1 MIETITL
8 QCLLEFES
16 EGDRQKVLFLMRRW
30 SSAIRYAYQRLIEGQ
45 ERKELKR
52 HISKVIFG
60 GRALFEQ
67 PFENHFKSGE
77 SEQANQKPVNRRKE
91 RVKDLL
97 KSLRV
102 LSVAFGVLLL
112 ERSFR
117 DFSPLR
123 RVLVWGD
130 WGQASVR
137 LAPVLGAGA
146 MASQRPPAG
155 AGLPE
160 EAGYKYPSPSC
171 VSLIQFG

>member
-30 SSAIRYAYQRLIEGQ
+30 SSAMRYAYQRLIEGQ

-60 GRALFEQ
+60 ERAPFEQ

-77 SEQANQKPVNRRKE
+77 SEQADRKPVNRRKE
-91 RVKDLL
+91 RVRDRSKDLL

-112 ERSFR
+112 
-117 DFSPLR
+117 SPLR
-123 RVLVWGD
+123 RVLVSGD
-130 WGQASVR
+130 WGQASER

>member
-1 MIETITL
+1 MIET
-8 QCLLEFES
+8 
-16 EGDRQKVLFLMRRW
+16 
-30 SSAIRYAYQRLIEGQ
+30 IRYAYQRLIEGQ

-67 PFENHFKSGE
+67 LFENHYFKSGE

-123 RVLVWGD
+123 RVLVSGD
-130 WGQASVR
+130 WGQASER
-137 LAPVLGAGA
+137 LASVLGAGA

-171 VSLIQFG
+171 VNMTQFG